1 MFGPE
6 CFLQNIVDNLD
17 ICSKALQEWNTVQ
30 RGALK
35 RMIKVKKHEFQ
46 MANDVS
52 NFDEWQ
58 VLNKIERELDN
69 LLVTEEKYWRQ
80 RSQRPAACVSRFE
93 RWIPPNEG
101 FVKVNFDAAID
112 ISRGVV
118 SLGWVVHDSE
128 GFVLLSA
135 VKPVMGG
142 FSPEVAEAL
151 AVLTALQVARDF
163 CFNRILGVGVCRIPG
178 GELQSYR
185 CFVRKLQ
192 SYRSFVPLT
201 YLTRAPLLSRLRR
214 AWLSDSGLDM
224 ARGTGNPPRTSFGR
238 ATAIDFFF
246 SFSRRCFIAFYEE
259 GIEIFIL
266 NIDVSAKA
274 SLTSEIRDKKRVP
287 ISSLKPCRAHV

>member
-58 VLNKIERELDN
+58 VLNKIEHELDN

-135 VKPVMGG
+135 VKPMMGG

-163 CFNRILGVGVCRIPG
+163 CFNRVILETDASTIVKLVNDATLPLSELGFIIQDIRLFFQNSNFLICVRNVRRSANRVTHCLAKFAFCRSATG
-178 GELQSYR
+178 L
-185 CFVRKLQ
+185 VRGLPFLCG
-192 SYRSFVPLT
+192 RSHL
-201 YLTRAPLLSRLRR
+201 
-214 AWLSDSGLDM
+214 
-224 ARGTGNPPRTSFGR
+224 
-238 ATAIDFFF
+238 
-246 SFSRRCFIAFYEE
+246 
-259 GIEIFIL
+259 
-266 NIDVSAKA
+266 
-274 SLTSEIRDKKRVP
+274 
-287 ISSLKPCRAHV
+287 